1 MGLVILSTGL
11 LFSKTLGCIE
21 LEWASGVLD
30 SSAKEGNSEAF
41 DGISECLG
49 YCGAWNKLVSKQQT
63 FQEATH
69 MRGLELSSP

>member
-49 YCGAWNKLVSKQQT
+49 YCGA
-63 FQEATH
+63 
-69 MRGLELSSP
+69 